1 MYLGIDAGTTNI
13 KVGLFDENFNLVK
26 LFKKKVQSEYPREG
40 WVEQNAEEIWNS
52 LNSIIREIDEKID
65 AVGIANQRETTVL
78 WDRRTGKPI
87 YNAIVWQCRRTAKMM
102 KELEKEYGEK
112 IKKKTG
118 LEMDSYFS
126 ASKMK
131 WILDNVPNARKK
143 AKRGDLKFGTIDS
156 FLLWKMS
163 GEHKTDHT
171 NASRTMLYNIER
183 GEWDD
188 DLLEIFSI
196 PRDILP
202 EIEDSAGVFGE
213 TNIGG
218 KNVQI
223 TGMIGDQQSSLLAL
237 GGIKEG
243 DMKVTYGTGT
253 FMMVNT
259 GKNNRMEK
267 GLLSTVAWSIGRK
280 RTYALEGSIL
290 SSGSVVEWLK
300 GMGLWSEDVGD
311 ETSLY
316 FVPAFAGLGS
326 PYWDPYARGTILGI
340 TSYTKKENITRAAL
354 ESIGYMVRDIAELMK
369 KWVKIKKIMADGG
382 MSNNDFLMQFQ
393 ADILNVPVFVLAIK
407 EMTAR
412 GAAMLSAIGIG
423 DINLNDIQPPE
434 EGKLFEPE
442 MSEEKR
448 KNKYEKWKEAVRR
461 SMGWYGEP

>member
-1 MYLGIDAGTTNI
+1 MYLGIDAGTTNL
-13 KVGLFDENFNLVK
+13 KVGLFDENFNIVK
-26 LFKKKVQSEYPREG
+26 LFKKRVRCEYPEEG

-52 LNSIIREIDEKID
+52 LNSIIREIDGKID

-87 YNAIVWQCRRTAKMM
+87 YNAIVWQCRRTANMM
-102 KELEKEYGEK
+102 KELEKEYGEE

-126 ASKMK
+126 ASKIK
-131 WILDNVPNARKK
+131 WILDNVPHAREK
-143 AKRGDLKFGTIDS
+143 AKMGELKFGTIDS

-171 NASRTMLYNIER
+171 NASRTMLYNIEK

-188 DLLEIFSI
+188 GLLEIFSI
-196 PRDILP
+196 PLDILP
-202 EIEDSAGVFGE
+202 KIEDSAGVFGE

-253 FMMVNT
+253 FMLVNT
-259 GKNNRMEK
+259 GKKNHMEK
-267 GLLSTVAWSIGRK
+267 GLLSTVAWGIDGE

-393 ADILNVPVFVLAIK
+393 ADILNVPVFVPDIT

-423 DINLNDIQPPE
+423 DMKVNDIQPPE

-448 KNKYEKWKEAVRR
+448 KNKYEKWKDAIRR